1 VFDYHVHSDCSF
13 DSFESMD
20 ATCLAAIRAGVA
32 ELAFTE
38 HVDFEPADESTGY
51 YDHHR
56 YIDNLGRVRTAY
68 GDRLMILSGAEV
80 DFNTNR
86 AAETRAFLD
95 QHRFDLVIGSVHF
108 FLPLGGGA
116 AEMVYPE
123 IWDGRTTD
131 DVYAGYLDQIRAAAA
146 TGWFDTIGHMDFPK
160 RYAPKGLDDY
170 DPFRYREQWQA
181 VFAELIRTDTAF
193 EINTSGLRKSPGAG
207 LPGPAVVRWYAEAGG
222 TRITTG
228 SDTHE
233 AGTIGSGIRTTLA
246 MLRLCG
252 ITDVLSFRERGG
264 VPVPIDELLGIQ
276 KGGNLAPA

>member
-1 VFDYHVHSDCSF
+1 MFDYHVHSDCSF
-13 DSFESMD
+13 DSFESME
-20 ATCLAAIRAGVA
+20 ATCAAAVAAGVT
-32 ELAFTE
+32 EIAFTE

-51 YDHHR
+51 YDYQR
-56 YIDNLGRVRTAY
+56 YTGNLERARAAW
-68 GDRLMILSGAEV
+68 GDRLTILSGAEV

-95 QHRFDLVIGSVHF
+95 RHSFDIVIGSVHF

-160 RYAPKGLDDY
+160 RYAPTSVDDY
-170 DPFRYREQWQA
+170 DPSCYRERWSA
-181 VFAELIRTDTAF
+181 IFDELIRTGTAF
-193 EINTSGLRKSPGAG
+193 EINTSGLRKAVGAG

-222 TRITTG
+222 RRITTG

-233 AGTIGSGIRTTLA
+233 AGTIGAGIETTLA

-252 ITDVLSFRERGG
+252 IDEVLSFRERGG
-264 VPVPIDELLGIQ
+264 RPVPVEHLMAGRIGVPH
-276 KGGNLAPA
+276 APH